1 MTSDR
6 DGLLKNASS
15 GTISIAG
22 PSEIVISESL
32 DDTTPSETNEFG
44 DCGTF
49 EKTLQEEPLR
59 DIIAVIT
66 LCFPNNLFSEKADP
80 TEKSVP
86 DDGLQIAN
94 YDENTVVNQGTSE
107 WPLPQLT
114 FHHVHGS
121 NIQILRGGRVARRRE
136 SFCKGLAFSSRINNN
151 RTKKFYRPIQIDENV
166 CIRFAEVVSNW
177 SGVLR
182 FGVTNVDPE
191 TFRGIELPKFACP
204 DLTSKEGYWAKA
216 LPERYSVAGS
226 ILHFYVNAEGELY
239 YGINGVLKGQFLNG
253 INVFSPLWVIVDIY
267 GNSSSLEFIDPN
279 EVRFRS
285 TRSTVSRNRAS
296 SRPVSTTS
304 ISQAQ
309 IATTSAIAHHRHS
322 RNSIQFTPLTFHT
335 VRGKHVALTHAYTV
349 AERHAGE
356 YACGYVFTSR
366 PLALNEK
373 IVVQVLDVESAYTG
387 SMAFGLT
394 CCDPVNLQERP
405 EYWVGI
411 KDVAAQPKIND
422 ELSFWITEKGEVYFA
437 KNNLAPRV
445 IIHVDISV
453 RLKCESNNSVSLGC
467 AAFPPIPTNTR
478 TSRSLLD
485 LSPETRIDIGGP
497 NNELSAFPTTSTHSS
512 HDSRENC
519 SPLYPEERKT
529 ERRVLTSTP
538 PVARP
543 SRPIFI
549 SGEHFIDFLGNLDN
563 IHGLDGSESN
573 ISHRP
578 QFPPPPVPARSS
590 PVGLLPERA
599 SLHPLPRF
607 PLSAQTASQQQR
619 SGDDEGEIGDECRI
633 CMNSKVNC
641 VIYTCG
647 HMSMCFECATETWH
661 LNGECPICR
670 KKIEDVIK
678 IYKPGAQHHEGQWHS
693 SKVERSVHIG
703 EVSSSVPYAS
713 KIHDQSRAKK
723 HDKTTTTAAIEQI
736 KGRNNKGTNVF
747 CRAVRSYG
755 FGLSSVDN
763 SETDDNGGAFLL
775 DIRFI
780 RSIENLNREFCR
792 ASKLISLS
800 DEGFHSSISQESST
814 KNHLFAIRAAVT
826 GNISQLLYLIHVLK
840 VSVNSANSQGI
851 TLLHWATENDHVA
864 VVRLLGRSVLH
875 TAAYSDAA
883 NCLKLFLKIFFEQ
896 EKMDIVKRNDCETS
910 YKFIFQRDL
919 NGNSPLHLACR
930 LRSKHCL
937 KILLSFIMK
946 YFGWSIVEE
955 MLQQCNKSNQTPV
968 HVACLW
974 NSIEATNLL
983 LTDNLNKIVNKIYK
997 SRKRNNVAV
1006 ALREASRRSLFW
1018 QIGRGI
1024 VLHEMATVKCSYA
1037 CFTKNSSFL
1046 EYDNEFEA
1054 SELKMHLLDECT
1066 SVRCSECDKAQL
1078 GVVRVILKCCPELVL
1093 LRDALGQTA
1102 LMCSVINDAISL
1114 TKALLVYRRVCG
1126 SGFPH
1131 SITSCS
1137 GEGKLRQAALLVKRG
1152 ASVKRQD
1159 SYGATPMHYA
1169 AIHGFCATLRLL
1181 YQANKYTDEVRT
1193 NNGHSAF
1200 MWAAM
1205 SGINISIRTMIDANP
1220 VVSREDSDHQGCTAL
1235 HLAAAGDHVEVI
1247 NTLLLFKW
1255 NAEKRNKLGETPLVV
1270 ATKVVVQKPYDALC
1284 MLLNNTVL
1292 HVAVNSDGKKEI
1304 LRQLLHSLKDS
1315 SLLNMRNDMGQTPL
1329 HCATKYNAVQCVR
1342 YLLKYGAD
1350 PLIKD
1355 NRGWDPLMVAIQQDC
1370 WSTIILLLKKKNYLL
1385 ASFLETNGAMLASE
1399 IRDMAARMYGLL
1411 FLPNIS
1417 FRGS

>member
-1 MTSDR
+1 MN
-6 DGLLKNASS
+6 KNK
-15 GTISIAG
+15 
-22 PSEIVISESL
+22 
-32 DDTTPSETNEFG
+32 N
-44 DCGTF
+44 
-49 EKTLQEEPLR
+49 TL
-59 DIIAVIT
+59 
-66 LCFPNNLFSEKADP
+66 
-80 TEKSVP
+80 
-86 DDGLQIAN
+86 
-94 YDENTVVNQGTSE
+94 NQS
-107 WPLPQLT
+107 
-114 FHHVHGS
+114 HYGS
-121 NIQILRGGRVARRRE
+121 
-136 SFCKGLAFSSRINNN
+136 
-151 RTKKFYRPIQIDENV
+151 
-166 CIRFAEVVSNW
+166 
-177 SGVLR
+177 
-182 FGVTNVDPE
+182 
-191 TFRGIELPKFACP
+191 
-204 DLTSKEGYWAKA
+204 
-216 LPERYSVAGS
+216 
-226 ILHFYVNAEGELY
+226 Y
-239 YGINGVLKGQFLNG
+239 YL
-253 INVFSPLWVIVDIY
+253 
-267 GNSSSLEFIDPN
+267 
-279 EVRFRS
+279 S
-285 TRSTVSRNRAS
+285 T
-296 SRPVSTTS
+296 
-304 ISQAQ
+304 
-309 IATTSAIAHHRHS
+309 
-322 RNSIQFTPLTFHT
+322 
-335 VRGKHVALTHAYTV
+335 
-349 AERHAGE
+349 
-356 YACGYVFTSR
+356 
-366 PLALNEK
+366 
-373 IVVQVLDVESAYTG
+373 
-387 SMAFGLT
+387 
-394 CCDPVNLQERP
+394 
-405 EYWVGI
+405 
-411 KDVAAQPKIND
+411 
-422 ELSFWITEKGEVYFA
+422 
-437 KNNLAPRV
+437 
-445 IIHVDISV
+445 
-453 RLKCESNNSVSLGC
+453 
-467 AAFPPIPTNTR
+467 
-478 TSRSLLD
+478 
-485 LSPETRIDIGGP
+485 
-497 NNELSAFPTTSTHSS
+497 
-512 HDSRENC
+512 
-519 SPLYPEERKT
+519 
-529 ERRVLTSTP
+529 
-538 PVARP
+538 
-543 SRPIFI
+543 
-549 SGEHFIDFLGNLDN
+549 
-563 IHGLDGSESN
+563 
-573 ISHRP
+573 
-578 QFPPPPVPARSS
+578 
-590 PVGLLPERA
+590 
-599 SLHPLPRF
+599 
-607 PLSAQTASQQQR
+607 
-619 SGDDEGEIGDECRI
+619 
-633 CMNSKVNC
+633 
-641 VIYTCG
+641 
-647 HMSMCFECATETWH
+647 
-661 LNGECPICR
+661 
-670 KKIEDVIK
+670 
-678 IYKPGAQHHEGQWHS
+678 
-693 SKVERSVHIG
+693 
-703 EVSSSVPYAS
+703 
-713 KIHDQSRAKK
+713 
-723 HDKTTTTAAIEQI
+723 
-736 KGRNNKGTNVF
+736 
-747 CRAVRSYG
+747 AVRSYG

-864 VVRLLGRSVLH
+864 VVRLLLSLGADFRLTTKRGRSVLH

-1114 TKALLVYRRVCG
+1114 TKALLVYRRGKERWLNKQLKSVDPD
-1126 SGFPH
+1126 FH
-1131 SITSCS
+1131 TALHHAAAR
-1137 GEGKLRQAALLVKRG
+1137 GKLRQAALLVKRG

-1270 ATKVVVQKPYDALC
+1270 ATKSGSAKAVRRFVHAGVDHSTQDK
-1284 MLLNNTVL
+1284 LNNTVL

-1370 WSTIILLLKKKNYLL
+1370 WSTIILLLKNSSNINCYSAADNQTTLSLALEKKNYLL

-1399 IRDMAARMYGLL
+1399 IRDMAARIIQRWYRARSASQATDIYSLHA
-1411 FLPNIS
+1411 S
-1417 FRGS
+1417 T